1 MRNMATRI
9 AATKL
14 ARGLGDVLGRIRYR
28 GESFLV
34 ERNGVLVAR
43 IEPVTPGRLPCLR
56 EVVEAWSAVEADP
69 DFAEDLAT
77 VAAADAPVLDP
88 WA

>member
-1 MRNMATRI
+1 MATRI
-9 AATKL
+9 GATKL

-34 ERNGVLVAR
+34 ERNGVVVAR
-43 IEPVTPGRLPCLR
+43 IEPMAAAGLPRLR
-56 EVVEAWSAVEADP
+56 EVLDAWASVDAGPGFAD
-69 DFAEDLAT
+69 DLER
-77 VAAADAPVLDP
+77 VGAADAPAQDP

>member
-1 MRNMATRI
+1 MATRI
-9 AATKL
+9 AATRL

-28 GESFLV
+28 GESFLI

-43 IEPVTPGRLPCLR
+43 IGPVTPDKPPRLR
-56 EVVEAWSAVEADP
+56 EVVEAWASVEADP
-69 DFAEDLAT
+69 QFARDLA
-77 VAAADAPVLDP
+77 AIGAADTPARDP

>member
-1 MRNMATRI
+1 MATRI
-9 AATKL
+9 AATRL

-28 GESFLV
+28 GESFLI

-43 IEPVTPGRLPCLR
+43 IGPVTPDKPPRLR
-56 EVVEAWSAVEADP
+56 EVVEAWTAIEAD
-69 DFAEDLAT
+69 DQFAEDLTAIG
-77 VAAADAPVLDP
+77 AADTPARNP

>member
-1 MRNMATRI
+1 MATRI
-9 AATKL
+9 AATSL

-28 GESFLV
+28 GETFLV

-43 IEPVTPGRLPCLR
+43 IGPVTSARRPRLR
-56 EVVEAWSAVEADP
+56 ELFDAWTSVGADP
-69 DFAEDLAT
+69 EFADDLEAIG
-77 VAAADAPVLDP
+77 AADSAARDP

>member
-1 MRNMATRI
+1 MATKI
-9 AATKL
+9 GATRL

-43 IEPVTPGRLPCLR
+43 LEPLIPHGRGSLR
-56 EVVEAWSAVEADP
+56 DVVEAWGSIEADP
-69 DFAEDLAT
+69 DFAEDLLA
-77 VAAADAPVLDP
+77 VGRADAPAGDP

>member
-1 MRNMATRI
+1 MATRI
-9 AATKL
+9 AATRL

-28 GESFLV
+28 GESFLI

-43 IEPVTPGRLPCLR
+43 MGPVKPEKPPTLR
-56 EVVEAWSAVEADP
+56 EIVGAWTSVEAD
-69 DFAEDLAT
+69 DQF
-77 VAAADAPVLDP
+77 AADLEAVGAADTPARDP